1 MITQA
6 KKEANKAWDKANMT
20 NLCCRVR
27 KEYADRVRA
36 CCAANGDTVNSI
48 LREALDAYMKEKGD
62 GGN

>member
-1 MITQA
+1 MVSPA
-6 KKEANKAWDKANMT
+6 KRKSNNKWDKENMVV
-20 NLCCRVR
+20 LSCKVR

-48 LREALDAYMKEKGD
+48 LRDALDAYLEEKGE

>member
-1 MITQA
+1 MVSPA
-6 KKEANKAWDKANMT
+6 KRKSNNKWDKENMVV
-20 NLCCRVR
+20 LSCKVR

-48 LREALDAYMKEKGD
+48 LREAMYAYMKEKGE

>member
-1 MITQA
+1 MVSPA
-6 KKEANKAWDKANMT
+6 KRKSNNKWDKENMVV
-20 NLCCRVR
+20 LSCKVR

-48 LREALDAYMKEKGD
+48 LREALDAYLEEKGE